1 MAVYSVGVVIA
12 VVVFVMLLMMMMMV
26 LMVMLM
32 VHLQNSPLLAPS
44 KLVLCKHSHLAA
56 IKMWKMEVF
65 ISVECSP

>member
-1 MAVYSVGVVIA
+1 MLSVM
-12 VVVFVMLLMMMMMV
+12 MLLMLTMMTMMMV